1 MAHKLVVDEVIQK
14 RKRYHLPS
22 MEGKYGL
29 AIMVRGKSIFLGVEV
44 SNVVVEKV
52 VRKQIQKIPKS
63 GVRVLR
69 YDPNF

>member
-1 MAHKLVVDEVIQK
+1 
-14 RKRYHLPS
+14 